1 MENPILLYGLSSMLE
16 RNQSRIGI
24 RMDEEYERKA
34 CDLAGIM
41 FLDIEYKGI
50 MKKVLILQQEMSEQ
64 ELKEV
69 ENELRKTDVKDDGI
83 QFDYITLLEKEY
95 LKEIR
100 KQVMRGYPNGWHTYM
115 IYLGEE
121 PKIGIKVIIKA
132 DQIDKIIKE
141 EKVKLVRMRD
151 IKKEENR
158 IEKRQKE
165 HELDVIS
172 DMKKAELKPKKEH
185 REWYNKYSKRF
196 LRDLIRVERITKKIV
211 VDERLGYYDEN
222 ESDTELTREDES
234 YSVEV

>member
-41 FLDIEYKGI
+41 FLDIEYKGV

-95 LKEIR
+95 LKEMR

-141 EKVKLVRMRD
+141 EKVRLVRMRD

-172 DMKKAELKPKKEH
+172 
-185 REWYNKYSKRF
+185 NSFYS
-196 LRDLIRVERITKKIV
+196 D
-211 VDERLGYYDEN
+211 
-222 ESDTELTREDES
+222 
-234 YSVEV
+234 